1 MGTPRRLTAFQ
12 TQTAPLPSLCTPTS
26 LTDFSLVMPSPT
38 PVSATTCS
46 SRAIESGFDSVEA
59 AIAAIAAGQPV
70 IVTDDE
76 DRENEGDLIIAAEKA
91 TVASINM
98 MILHARGLIC
108 VPMTSE
114 HLARLGIG
122 EMVPKNRE
130 SFKTAFAV
138 SVDAAQNISTGISAA
153 DRTHTVKL
161 LADPA
166 TTADD
171 LVQPGHIFPLAA
183 RSGGVLERAGH
194 TEAAVDLA
202 VLAGLKPC
210 AVICE
215 ILKEDGSMARVP
227 DLIEFKKRFNCPL
240 VSIEQ
245 LIEYRHRT
253 ELLVEKISTE
263 FVATAW
269 GDFDFHTFRERLTGR
284 QHYVLALGQL
294 DEQPTL
300 VRVHRMNLVSD
311 VFRQLGSDG
320 ASIIERSLRQIRA
333 EGRGALVYLQHDPIR
348 PLPALK
354 AETNLEDKKARP
366 VSTDFREAGIGAQI
380 LASLGLKKIR
390 LLSSRHRKVIGL
402 DGFGLDIVEQ
412 VPICAK

>member
-1 MGTPRRLTAFQ
+1 MPTPPATH
-12 TQTAPLPSLCTPTS
+12 TS
-26 LTDFSLVMPSPT
+26 LSACATDP
-38 PVSATTCS
+38 A
-46 SRAIESGFDSVEA
+46 FDNIEA
-59 AIAAIAAGQPV
+59 AIAAIAAGRPV

-91 TVASINM
+91 TVESINM

-108 VPMTSE
+108 VPMTGE

-138 SVDAAQNISTGISAA
+138 SVDAAHGISTGISAA
-153 DRTHTVKL
+153 VRTATVKL

-183 RSGGVLERAGH
+183 RPGGVLERAGH

-227 DLIEFKKRFNCPL
+227 DLVEFKKRFNIPL

-245 LIEYRHRT
+245 LIEYRHRN
-253 ELLVEKISTE
+253 ELLVEKIATE
-263 FVATAW
+263 LLVTAW
-269 GDFDFHTFRERLTGR
+269 GDFDFHTFRERLSGR
-284 QHYVLALGQL
+284 VHYALTLGKL

-300 VRVHRMNLVSD
+300 VRVHRMNPLSD
-311 VFRQLGSDG
+311 VFRQRSSDG
-320 ASIIERSLRQIRA
+320 AAIIENSLQQIRA
-333 EGRGALVYLQHDPIR
+333 EGRGALVYVQHDPSR
-348 PLPALK
+348 PTQPAATL
-354 AETNLEDKKARP
+354 DGKKAQP
-366 VSTDFREAGIGAQI
+366 ISTDFREAGIGAQI

-390 LLSSRHRKVIGL
+390 LLSSTQRKVIGL

-412 VPICAK
+412 VPLSTK

>member
-1 MGTPRRLTAFQ
+1 M
-12 TQTAPLPSLCTPTS
+12 S
-26 LTDFSLVMPSPT
+26 SPISA
-38 PVSATTCS
+38 SATTCS
-46 SRAIESGFDSVEA
+46 ARAIENGFDPIEA
-59 AIAAIAAGQPV
+59 AIAAIAAGRPV

-91 TVASINM
+91 TVESINM

-108 VPMTSE
+108 VPMTGDA
-114 HLARLGIG
+114 LARLGIG

-138 SVDAAQNISTGISAA
+138 SVDAAQGVTTGISAA

-183 RSGGVLERAGH
+183 RPGGVLERAGH

-215 ILKEDGSMARVP
+215 ILKDDGSMARVP
-227 DLIEFKKRFNCPL
+227 DLIEFKKRFNIPL

-253 ELLVEKISTE
+253 ELLVEKVSTE

-284 QHYVLALGQL
+284 QHYALTLGKL
-294 DEQPTL
+294 DEHPTL

-311 VFRQLGSDG
+311 VFRQVGTDG
-320 ASIIERSLRQIRA
+320 ASIIERSLQQIRA
-333 EGRGALVYLQHDPIR
+333 EGRGALVYLQHDPVR
-348 PLPALK
+348 PLPAFKTDAKLD
-354 AETNLEDKKARP
+354 DKKAQP
-366 VSTDFREAGIGAQI
+366 VSADFREAGIGAQI
-380 LASLGLKKIR
+380 LSSLGLKKIR
-390 LLSSRHRKVIGL
+390 LLSSRQRKVIGL

-412 VPICAK
+412 VPLCAK

>member
-1 MGTPRRLTAFQ
+1 MPTTS
-12 TQTAPLPSLCTPTS
+12 TTHTS
-26 LTDFSLVMPSPT
+26 LSACATDP
-38 PVSATTCS
+38 A
-46 SRAIESGFDSVEA
+46 FDTVEA
-59 AIAAIAAGQPV
+59 AIAAIAAGRPV

-91 TVASINM
+91 TVESINM

-108 VPMTSE
+108 VPMQSE

-138 SVDAAQNISTGISAA
+138 SVDAAQGISTGISAA

-183 RSGGVLERAGH
+183 RPGGVLERAGH

-227 DLIEFKKRFNCPL
+227 DLVEFKKRFNIPL

-245 LIEYRHRT
+245 LIEYRHRN
-253 ELLVEKISTE
+253 ELLVEKIATE
-263 FVATAW
+263 LLATAW
-269 GDFDFHTFRERLTGR
+269 GDFDFHTFRERLSGR
-284 QHYVLALGQL
+284 THYALTQ
-294 DEQPTL
+294 
-300 VRVHRMNLVSD
+300 
-311 VFRQLGSDG
+311 
-320 ASIIERSLRQIRA
+320 IER
-333 EGRGALVYLQHDPIR
+333 
-348 PLPALK
+348 
-354 AETNLEDKKARP
+354 
-366 VSTDFREAGIGAQI
+366 IG
-380 LASLGLKKIR
+380 
-390 LLSSRHRKVIGL
+390 SRHVCWPPA
-402 DGFGLDIVEQ
+402 Q
-412 VPICAK
+412 QTA

>member
-1 MGTPRRLTAFQ
+1 MTSPASE
-12 TQTAPLPSLCTPTS
+12 PSSC
-26 LTDFSLVMPSPT
+26 
-38 PVSATTCS
+38 SA
-46 SRAIESGFDSVEA
+46 RALSSGFDTVEA
-59 AIAAIAAGQPV
+59 AIAAIAAGRPV

-91 TVASINM
+91 TVESINM

-138 SVDAAQNISTGISAA
+138 SVDAATGISTGISAA
-153 DRTHTVKL
+153 DRTRTIQV
-161 LADPA
+161 LANPA
-166 TTADD
+166 STPDD

-183 RSGGVLERAGH
+183 RPGGVLERAGH

-227 DLIEFKKRFNCPL
+227 DLVEFKKRFNIPL
-240 VSIEQ
+240 VSIDQ

-253 ELLVEKISTE
+253 ELLVEKIATE
-263 FVATAW
+263 RLTTAW
-269 GDFDFHTFRERLTGR
+269 GDFDLHTFRERLTDR
-284 QHYVLALGQL
+284 RHYALTLGTL
-294 DEQPTL
+294 DASPTL
-300 VRVHRMNLVSD
+300 VRVHRMNLLAD
-311 VFRQLGSDG
+311 VFRQRSADGSD
-320 ASIIERSLRQIRA
+320 AVIEHSLRKIQA
-333 EGRGALVYLQHDPIR
+333 EGRGALLYLQNDPFGS
-348 PLPALK
+348 LPPVKTA
-354 AETNLEDKKARP
+354 ATLEAKKAPPTPR
-366 VSTDFREAGIGAQI
+366 DFREAGIGAQI
-380 LASLGLKKIR
+380 LAALGLKKIR
-390 LLSSRHRKVIGL
+390 LLSSTQRKVIGL

-412 VPICAK
+412 VPVCGK

>member
-1 MGTPRRLTAFQ
+1 
-12 TQTAPLPSLCTPTS
+12 
-26 LTDFSLVMPSPT
+26 MPSHPSESFST
-38 PVSATTCS
+38 SSPCSA
-46 SRAIESGFDSVEA
+46 RAIDNGFDTIEA
-59 AIAAIAAGQPV
+59 AIAAIAAGRPV

-91 TVASINM
+91 TAESINM

-108 VPMTSE
+108 VPMTGE

-138 SVDAAQNISTGISAA
+138 SVDAAHGISTGISAA
-153 DRTHTVKL
+153 DRTATVKL

-183 RSGGVLERAGH
+183 RPGGVLERAGH

-215 ILKEDGSMARVP
+215 ILKDDGSMARVP
-227 DLIEFKKRFNCPL
+227 DLIEFKKRFNIPL

-253 ELLVEKISTE
+253 ELLVEKTATE
-263 FVATAW
+263 PVATAW
-269 GDFDFHTFRERLTGR
+269 GDFDLHTFRERLSGR
-284 QHYVLALGQL
+284 THYALTLGQL
-294 DEQPTL
+294 DETPTL

-311 VFRQLGSDG
+311 VFRQRGSDG
-320 ASIIERSLRQIRA
+320 AAIIERSLQQIRA
-333 EGRGALVYLQHDPIR
+333 EGRGALVYLQHNPAR
-348 PLPALK
+348 PLPAFK
-354 AETNLEDKKARP
+354 TPGSLEEKKAQP
-366 VSTDFREAGIGAQI
+366 LPADFREAGIGAQI
-380 LASLGLKKIR
+380 LSSLGLKKIR
-390 LLSSRHRKVIGL
+390 LLSSTHRKVIGL
-402 DGFGLDIVEQ
+402 DGFGLDIVAQ
-412 VPICAK
+412 VPLCAK

>member
-1 MGTPRRLTAFQ
+1 MPFLP
-12 TQTAPLPSLCTPTS
+12 PLTS
-26 LTDFSLVMPSPT
+26 LAGLTPAMPSHTTEPRSLA
-38 PVSATTCS
+38 SA
-46 SRAIESGFDSVEA
+46 AAPDGFDTIET
-59 AIAAIAAGQPV
+59 AIAAIAAGRPV

-91 TVASINM
+91 TVESINM

-108 VPMTSE
+108 VPMTGE

-138 SVDAAQNISTGISAA
+138 SVDAAQGISTGISAA

-171 LVQPGHIFPLAA
+171 LVQPGHIFPLSA
-183 RSGGVLERAGH
+183 RPGGVLERAGH

-215 ILKEDGSMARVP
+215 ILKDDGSMARVP
-227 DLIEFKKRFNCPL
+227 DLVEFKKRFNIPL

-253 ELLVEKISTE
+253 ELLIEKISAE
-263 FVATAW
+263 SVSTAW
-269 GDFDFHTFRERLTGR
+269 GQFDLHTFRERLTGR
-284 QHYVLALGQL
+284 QHFALTLGTL
-294 DEQPTL
+294 DEQPAL
-300 VRVHRMNLVSD
+300 VRVHRMNLLSD
-311 VFRQLGSDG
+311 IFRQSGSDG
-320 ASIIERSLRQIRA
+320 AGIIDRSLQLIRD
-333 EGRGALVYLQHDPIR
+333 EGRGALIYLQHDR
-348 PLPALK
+348 PKTVASAKPDAKKTPA
-354 AETNLEDKKARP
+354 TP
-366 VSTDFREAGIGAQI
+366 SDFREAGIGAQI

-390 LLSSRHRKVIGL
+390 LLSSTQRKVIGL

-412 VPICAK
+412 VPVCAK

>member
-1 MGTPRRLTAFQ
+1 M
-12 TQTAPLPSLCTPTS
+12 TS
-26 LTDFSLVMPSPT
+26 PASESSSC
-38 PVSATTCS
+38 SA
-46 SRAIESGFDSVEA
+46 RALISGFDTVET
-59 AIAAIAAGQPV
+59 AIAAIAAGRPV

-91 TVASINM
+91 TVESINM

-108 VPMTSE
+108 VPMTGE

-138 SVDAAQNISTGISAA
+138 SVDATTGISTGISAA
-153 DRTHTVKL
+153 DRTRTVQV

-183 RSGGVLERAGH
+183 RPGGVLERAGH

-215 ILKEDGSMARVP
+215 ILKDDGSMARVP
-227 DLIEFKKRFNCPL
+227 DLVEFKKRFNIPL
-240 VSIEQ
+240 VSIDQ

-263 FVATAW
+263 TLSTAW
-269 GDFDFHTFRERLTGR
+269 GDFDLHTFRERLTDR
-284 QHYVLALGQL
+284 RHYALTLGKL
-294 DEQPTL
+294 DADPTL
-300 VRVHRMNLVSD
+300 VRVHRMNLLSD
-311 VFRQLGSDG
+311 VFRQRSADGSD
-320 ASIIERSLRQIRA
+320 AVIEHSLQKIQA
-333 EGRGALVYLQHDPIR
+333 EGRGALLYLQHDPFGSLPPVKTAATLEAR
-348 PLPALK
+348 KAQPLP
-354 AETNLEDKKARP
+354 R
-366 VSTDFREAGIGAQI
+366 DFREAGIGAQI
-380 LASLGLKKIR
+380 LAALGLKKIR
-390 LLSSRHRKVIGL
+390 LLSSTQRKVIGL

-412 VPICAK
+412 VPVSGK